1 MIIHIKGT
9 FHKIVKSNGV
19 SMSNKN
25 TTFNTIV
32 SASAAINQPQVWPLS
47 PISRVTFSSRFNK
60 KITYWLFT
68 FGQGTA
74 LFSSLRRIVPCCP
87 VEGLS
92 KGLRAV
98 LFYFVSAGNFTEP
111 FTRTPSILKK
121 IPLEKQCHKPYLIN
135 TAATC
140 EQARKLGSKW
150 LLRASVQWRC
160 PSPAASGILRP
171 RSVDNGS

>member
-47 PISRVTFSSRFNK
+47 PISRVSFFHDLKKSRTDSLPLGK
-60 KITYWLFT
+60 AWV
-68 FGQGTA
+68 
-74 LFSSLRRIVPCCP
+74 LFSALRRIVPCCP

-160 PSPAASGILRP
+160 PSSAASGILRP